1 MEGTFACYITRPW
14 FVMPQQLSNS
24 GNRLNLPVL
33 RRWKS
38 SAAWGR
44 MECSCL
50 NSEQMKRNESNMNVL
65 WWLDLDREA
74 LPDVLRTVIE
84 GKRMLALQL
93 DQVGRWI
100 DHRIP
105 VQQTVQCDAS
115 TTVFHPLIW
124 LDLSNC
130 TVSVAGL
137 KSSSKRTGA

>member
-1 MEGTFACYITRPW
+1 MKDCEGFFDLCLHIQFNPGFHSRRYLSKRQMKMENTFACHITRPW

-24 GNRLNLPVL
+24 GNCLNLPVL

-50 NSEQMKRNESNMNVL
+50 NSEQMKRNEPNMNVL
-65 WWLDLDREA
+65 WRLDLDREA

-93 DQVGRWI
+93 DQVGR
-100 DHRIP
+100 
-105 VQQTVQCDAS
+105 
-115 TTVFHPLIW
+115 
-124 LDLSNC
+124 
-130 TVSVAGL
+130 
-137 KSSSKRTGA
+137 